1 MGAII
6 LYIIGIL
13 VALPFTITYEYKD
26 VKSEGNVYF
35 TFGNLMCGITYSL
48 ASWFVVLPLL
58 YNFLSNIK
66 LFRVKRMKFTTY
78 NGIKDEKE
86 KSIFQEEIW

>member
-6 LYIIGIL
+6 LYIIGVL
-13 VALPFTITYEYKD
+13 VALPFTIAYEYKD

-35 TFGNLMCGITYSL
+35 TFGDLMCGIAYSL
-48 ASWFVVLPLL
+48 ASWFVALPLL

-66 LFRVKRMKFTTY
+66 LFKIQRDKFKTY
-78 NGIKDEKE
+78 EDIENGYLQI
-86 KSIFQEEIW
+86 

>member
-1 MGAII
+1 MGTII

-35 TFGNLMCGITYSL
+35 TFGDLMCGIAYSL
-48 ASWFVVLPLL
+48 ASWFVVIPLL
-58 YNFLSNIK
+58 YNFFSRIK
-66 LFRVKRMKFTTY
+66 LFKIQRGKCKTY
-78 NGIKDEKE
+78 EDIENGH
-86 KSIFQEEIW
+86 SIFE